1 MNQGVHVLH
10 DYLSRQK
17 RPDRPYRLNRSTGLG
32 ILVVAL
38 TMILGF
44 GTLMI
49 SSHRGLVGLGFI
61 LSLGV
66 GTCMLTSLVLLP
78 AVLNLRSRRALP
90 TPAAAAEVPILSLQ
104 HRAA

>member
-1 MNQGVHVLH
+1 
-10 DYLSRQK
+10 
-17 RPDRPYRLNRSTGLG
+17 
-32 ILVVAL
+32 VAL

-66 GTCMLTSLVLLP
+66 GTCMLTSLVFLP
-78 AVLNLRSRRALP
+78 AVLNLFSRRA
-90 TPAAAAEVPILSLQ
+90 TRDARVPATAPVVSLERKAA
-104 HRAA
+104 